1 MTYFM
6 SIEDK
11 LDNWAKYSTAGQKQ
25 VLLDAS
31 SRIRELIAALQ
42 EIDRANDH
50 QAMFNPAIDKIIQG
64 TLNQK
69 AEDK

>member
-31 SRIRELIAALQ
+31 SRIRELIVALQ

-50 QAMFNPAIDKIIQG
+50 QAMFNPAIDEIIQN
-64 TLNQK
+64 TLQKK
-69 AEDK
+69 AEVK